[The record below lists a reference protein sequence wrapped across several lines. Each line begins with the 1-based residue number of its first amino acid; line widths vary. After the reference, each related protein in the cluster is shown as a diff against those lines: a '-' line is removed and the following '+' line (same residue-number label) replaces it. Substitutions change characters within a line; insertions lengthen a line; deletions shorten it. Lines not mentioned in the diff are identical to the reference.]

1 MLKSLKFIIQEHC
14 SRNLMKGIIKNVYHH
29 KNSLYQVLDFER
41 KKLGIQLT
49 LNFVLKQILDQMDL
63 NRLETL
69 GNRSSKRLE
78 IKS

>member
-1 MLKSLKFIIQEHC
+1 M
-14 SRNLMKGIIKNVYHH
+14 MKGIIKNVYHH
-29 KNSLYQVLDFER
+29 KNSGNQVLDFER

-49 LNFVLKQILDQMDL
+49 LNFVLKHILGQMDL

-69 GNRSSKRLE
+69 GDRSSKRLE